1 MYVRVPKL
9 GGLYTVITCYRAHQ
23 LQKREGRPFAT
34 IHTNVLRSRF
44 KSVQQFEQA
53 FEKTIKDFDF
63 KPGALV
69 LVRNSSIE
77 TDLGRK
83 SKPRYVGPM
92 DLVPLGVRRMTT
104 MGHGRY
110 SPHGRH
116 SSQSQ
121 RLIPTRRTRWNYFQ
135 ALLCCFSPCPI
146 SHPLSPLHPCHT
158 YCRAR
163 RPHEDPP

>member
-23 LQKREGRPFAT
+23 LQKREGR
-34 IHTNVLRSRF
+34 TNVLRSRF

-110 SPHGRH
+110 LSH
-116 SSQSQ
+116 SQW
-121 RLIPTRRTRWNYFQ
+121 LIPTRRTRWNYFQ

-146 SHPLSPLHPCHT
+146 SHPLSHLHPCHT

-163 RPHEDPP
+163 RPPEDPP